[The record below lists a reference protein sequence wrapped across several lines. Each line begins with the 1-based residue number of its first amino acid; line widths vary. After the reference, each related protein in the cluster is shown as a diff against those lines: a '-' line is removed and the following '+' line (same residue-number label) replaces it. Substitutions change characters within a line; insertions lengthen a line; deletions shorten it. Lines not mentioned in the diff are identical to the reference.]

1 MRVTVSQPRGETAPG
16 TELLIDQSSENSG
29 RNLSAYQHVKHG
41 DGRILLVPQPSH
53 ADRNDPLRWPLW
65 KKWLAFG
72 NALFFA
78 FNGAMTGPMMA
89 GGMLQL
95 SAFFNSPLADIT
107 YSNGATLI
115 CQGFGTLVWMPLAV
129 RFGRRPVYLASNL
142 LMGIACVW
150 VAVASEKTYP
160 VFVLGRA
167 FLGLWEAPIEAIVPS
182 TVTDLFYLHE
192 RGEMI
197 SMYGLSVLGGNELG
211 PLVSAYI
218 IQALSMRWA
227 FFIVAMIIGL
237 NAVTMFFFM
246 PETKFM
252 GARPVISPAGDY
264 PVIAAKA
271 EIGEKAS
278 DNKKITTA
286 NAACS
291 TVETEAGPIIPKKS
305 YLQEL
310 AFCSVT
316 NPNVSLWKVFTRPFI
331 LMAYPTVLWASLVY
345 GMSLSWNLILGAL
358 VAQLFGTPPY
368 NFLSGS
374 QGLIFLSP
382 LIGSLVATYLCGA
395 LADRVATFFTIRNK
409 GIREPEMRLPTVIV
423 AAILT
428 FIGALISGLTYHYK
442 THWAGPIVGFGVLSA
457 GAQMGATLAMSY
469 ALDCHIELSAEIMV
483 TISCLKSAVAWIWT
497 WCINDWVEH
506 DGLLVVFMVIATLN
520 VLVYASTF
528 VFHFWG
534 KRIRLWIH
542 QNQFL
547 E

>member
-41 DGRILLVPQPSH
+41 DGRILLVPQPSQ

-95 SAFFNSPLADIT
+95 SAFFNRPLADIT

-129 RFGRRPVYLASNL
+129 KFGRRPVYLASNL

-218 IQALSMRWA
+218 IQALSMRWT

-252 GARPVISPAGDY
+252 GARPVISSPAGDY
-264 PVIAAKA
+264 PVIAAEA

-316 NPNVSLWKVFTRPFI
+316 DPNPGLRNVSKLELDPWSSSRAALWYTVSPHPAPSSPCTLTSPTRRR
-331 LMAYPTVLWASLVY
+331 
-345 GMSLSWNLILGAL
+345 
-358 VAQLFGTPPY
+358 PY

-442 THWAGPIVGFGVLSA
+442 THWAGPIVGFGLLSA

-534 KRIRLWIH
+534 KRIRVWIH
-542 QNQFL
+542 QKQFL